1 MSNTTIT
8 TVVPNFNH
16 SKYLPVALRS
26 ILAQSRPCDELIVI
40 DDSSSDCSIDVIK
53 SLISG
58 HANAR
63 LIANSE
69 RVGCN
74 ANMNTGLRLAK
85 GALIHFAAADDV
97 FGRDLYLTAVA
108 LLDAHPD
115 AALFSSRSDIID
127 GEGRSIGRAMPEFGY
142 PLEIEG
148 FLSPAASARKLI
160 RRDGWFMG
168 NCTVYRTAL
177 LRKEGGIP
185 EELFSLADGFVSR
198 RLALKYGACFSP
210 KIHGSWRKTGSG
222 MAESTMQ
229 NPEAASVYIAAAER
243 RMMAEPSVFPS
254 KYVKRWKGRQ
264 EFLVRRDRQN
274 FSTLSRGLRTM
285 EIARWKLGNVALALV
300 LRPWD
305 IFPSAW
311 DKIMRAL
318 CARRRVTD

>member
-1 MSNTTIT
+1 MSDTTIT

-16 SKYLPVALRS
+16 SKYLPVALGS
-26 ILAQSRPCDELIVI
+26 ILAQSRPCNELVVI
-40 DDSSSDCSIDVIK
+40 DDSSSDGSIDVIK
-53 SLISG
+53 SIISG

-97 FGRDLYLTAVA
+97 FGPDLYQTAVA
-108 LLDAHPD
+108 LLDAHPG
-115 AALFSSRSDIID
+115 AGLFSSRSDIID
-127 GEGRSIGRAMPEFGY
+127 GKGRPIAPAMPEFGY

-148 FLSPAASARKLI
+148 FLSATASARELI
-160 RRDGWFMG
+160 RRDSWFMG

-177 LRKEGGIP
+177 LREGGGIP

-198 RLALKYGACFSP
+198 RLALKYGVCFSP
-210 KIHGSWRKTGSG
+210 KSHGSWRKTGSG
-222 MAESTMQ
+222 MAESTVQ
-229 NPEAASVYIAAAER
+229 NPKAASAYIAAAER

-264 EFLVRRDRQN
+264 QFLLKRDRPN
-274 FSTLSRGLRTM
+274 LSTLSRGLRLM
-285 EIARWKLGNVALALV
+285 EIAWWRLGNVAFALV

-305 IFPSAW
+305 ICPSVW
-311 DKIMRAL
+311 HKIVRAL
-318 CARRRVTD
+318 HARRRVAD